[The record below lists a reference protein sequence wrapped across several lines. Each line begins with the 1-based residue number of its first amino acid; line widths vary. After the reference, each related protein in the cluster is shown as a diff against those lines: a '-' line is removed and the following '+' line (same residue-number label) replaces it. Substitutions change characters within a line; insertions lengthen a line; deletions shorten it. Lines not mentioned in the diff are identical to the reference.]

1 MSARWKG
8 LPPHDNR
15 GRKITPELCTIYHRR
30 DKLVEARFTTR
41 LVYNHPDEMPSY
53 ARPRFSHG
61 TWFGDIEVSEFAATE
76 RGALEFLQETLHT
89 LGFEEQLHLTH
100 TIAAL
105 RALEPAPS
113 GVAT

>member
-15 GRKITPELCTIYHRR
+15 GRKITSELCTIYHRR

-41 LVYNHPDEMPSY
+41 LSYNHPDEMPSY

-61 TWFGDIEVSEFAATE
+61 TWYGDVEVNEFAPTE
-76 RGALEFLQETLHT
+76 VVALEQLQESLHA
-89 LGFEEQLHLTH
+89 LGFEEQLPLTH
-100 TIAAL
+100 SISEL
-105 RALEPAPS
+105 RAQQPAR
-113 GVAT
+113 GQG